1 MKLRTAREDT
11 LVNGVLIPRCG
22 VGLLMYCNKM
32 LISFADCW
40 DPAVACPGL
49 ELK

>member
-22 VGLLMYCNKM
+22 VGLLMYSNKM